1 MIDNIK
7 RVVRPVVDFV
17 KPAAEAAVDVVKDVT
32 ARVTGQNK
40 DAFEAARPAGPTPL
54 PRFGTI
60 SEKQAQ
66 AYAALP
72 PEDQQR
78 YNRVFESISGDPR
91 SRAAMRTLLTAGSLT
106 SHATGGQGGT
116 LLQHLETLGLA
127 SKLKDGI
134 DPAQLQQQLV
144 QDLAFPERI
153 SQGAD
158 NVICGATAALTDLAF
173 ARPAE
178 YARLTTEMATRGE
191 VSLGRG
197 SKDDLSLKLRKLSD
211 ENANDRSLTQR
222 LLAVPLLEA
231 AVSEGKV
238 GEDGEV
244 ITREGGFNVFGWN
257 LFGRK
262 EVRHGTVSDEMEA
275 MKAALT
281 RGRAD
286 DEAFES
292 LYLGGAPAESQAAP
306 VTTDRV
312 LGVIEEQLANR
323 ASPAIKVLGENG
335 EEAHWVTVT
344 GVDDDQLIIADG
356 RGRRQRVNAE
366 EFLGR
371 ADALTYDVNVGDT
384 RERVRGA
391 ATSGEERAGGG
402 GKLSTG
408 SGSIEDMGRRR

>member
-17 KPAAEAAVDVVKDVT
+17 KPATEAAVDAVKDVA
-32 ARVTGQNK
+32 ARITGQPS
-40 DAFEAARPAGPTPL
+40 DGFEAAKPAGPTQL
-54 PRFGTI
+54 PPNGTI

-66 AYAALP
+66 AYAKLS

-78 YNRVFESISGDPR
+78 YNRVFESISGDAR
-91 SRAAMRTLLTAGSLT
+91 SRTAMRTLLSAGSLT
-106 SHATGGQGGT
+106 AHATGGQGGT
-116 LLQHLETLGLA
+116 VLQHLETLNLA

-134 DPAQLQQQLV
+134 DPRQLQQQLV
-144 QDLAFPERI
+144 KDLAFPERI

-158 NVICGATAALTDLAF
+158 NVICGATAALTDLAL

-197 SKDDLSLKLRKLSD
+197 SKEDMSLKLRQLSD

-244 ITREGGFNVFGWN
+244 TTREGGFNVFGFN

-262 EVRHGTVSDEMEA
+262 EVRQGILSDEMEA

-286 DEAFES
+286 EEAFES
-292 LYLGGAPAESQAAP
+292 IYLGSTPSENQASP

-312 LGVIEEQLANR
+312 LGVIEEQLANQ

-344 GVDDDQLIIADG
+344 GVDKDQLIIADG
-356 RGRRQRVNAE
+356 RGRRQRVDAE
-366 EFLGR
+366 AFLGR